1 MKKILIVWI
10 IVAVIMVSG
19 LTFIG
24 FKLTDKYKPYTKLES
39 DLKES
44 AESYVGM
51 YTNLLSS
58 NNIKITNQEMI
69 DKKFSKELKTKNDKC
84 DGYVVITKSM
94 EMYDYKPYIKCKNY
108 TTKGYSA

>member
-1 MKKILIVWI
+1 ML
-10 IVAVIMVSG
+10 VSG
-19 LTFIG
+19 LTIIG
-24 FKLTDKYKPYTKLES
+24 FKIKERDEPYTKLES
-39 DLKES
+39 SLKEA

-69 DKKFSKELKTKNDKC
+69 DKKFSKVLKTKNDKC

-94 EMYDYKPYIKCKNY
+94 SIYDYKPYIKCKNY
-108 TTKGYSA
+108 TTKGYSS